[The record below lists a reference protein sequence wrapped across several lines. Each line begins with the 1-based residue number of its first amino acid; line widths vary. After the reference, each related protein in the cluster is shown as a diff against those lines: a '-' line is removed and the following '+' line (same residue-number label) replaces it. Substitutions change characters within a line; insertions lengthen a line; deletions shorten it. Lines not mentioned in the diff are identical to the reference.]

1 MSTDRVISIFHFS
14 SDRLFKTG
22 TSAKLMKLFTLYP
35 NSMIIHLTDQPLQE
49 FQMSAMHRS
58 FGISLD
64 GCFMM
69 THALGY
75 YSLDPL
81 FLEEES
87 AGVGRF
93 IRNVDCKVVNTT
105 VGSGKTHTSWGT
117 LSLHCFF
124 LLLTTVTK
132 ERTIPGRQLSWL
144 WQALVYWY
152 ALTSL

>member
-1 MSTDRVISIFHFS
+1 MPPLEGPLKMLMSTDRVISIFHFS
-14 SDRLFKTG
+14 SDGLFKTG

-87 AGVGRF
+87 REGRF
-93 IRNVDCKVVNTT
+93 PSIA
-105 VGSGKTHTSWGT
+105 S
-117 LSLHCFF
+117 FF
-124 LLLTTVTK
+124 
-132 ERTIPGRQLSWL
+132 S
-144 WQALVYWY
+144 
-152 ALTSL
+152 